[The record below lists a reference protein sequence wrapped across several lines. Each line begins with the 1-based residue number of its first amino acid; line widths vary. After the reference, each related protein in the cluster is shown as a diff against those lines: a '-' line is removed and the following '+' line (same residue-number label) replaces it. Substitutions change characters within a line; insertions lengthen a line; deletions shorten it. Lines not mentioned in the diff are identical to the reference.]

1 MSPRGVAQLRGR
13 AARLARLLPA
23 GPASAART
31 PFVLLI
37 VVLLGGGLIVLL
49 MLNSAL
55 NQGSFQLSKLKRE
68 TTELTDQQQQLENEV
83 DGYSAPDALE
93 RRAREL
99 GMVPGGAPAFLDP
112 DGKVRGT
119 PGVATAPPAPVK
131 ATPKP
136 TAPAP
141 TVSVSPAPDGS
152 ASAAP
157 SEEPAPG
164 ASGEPASGASGEPV
178 SGAAGRAASP
188 SPTAPTTSPSPST
201 TPGR

>member
-1 MSPRGVAQLRGR
+1 MSRVPQLRGR
-13 AARLARLLPA
+13 AAQLARLLPS
-23 GPASAART
+23 GPTSAART

-55 NQGSFQLSKLKRE
+55 NEGSFQLSKLRKE
-68 TTELTDQQQQLENEV
+68 TTELTDEQQELETKV

-99 GMVPGGAPAFLDP
+99 GMVPGGPPAFLDP

-119 PGVATAPPAPVK
+119 PGEASAAPAPVTAPPP
-131 ATPKP
+131 PK
-136 TAPAP
+136 P
-141 TVSVSPAPDGS
+141 TVSVSPAPGVS
-152 ASAAP
+152 TSPAPNVSTSPVSSVSTSPESSVSTSAAP
-157 SEEPAPG
+157 
-164 ASGEPASGASGEPV
+164 
-178 SGAAGRAASP
+178 R
-188 SPTAPTTSPSPST
+188 TSPSPST